1 MAKPSHID
9 LPNGLRIPI
18 LHEDRN
24 VIAIDK
30 PAGWMLAP
38 ITWQSTG
45 RNLFAALT
53 SSMNGGDFWAK
64 SRNLKFL
71 RFVHRLDAD
80 TSGVVLFVKTPGAMP
95 AYTELFE
102 ERRVRKTYLAVVHGV
117 PEIKEWRCELRLA
130 PVPDQPGR
138 MEVNDRLGKDA
149 ETFFRV
155 VATRGDRALV
165 LCWPR
170 TGRTHQIRVHLAA
183 VGHPVRG
190 DELYGPVPAVTGQK
204 TDSAL
209 ALRAIGLSYEDPFQ
223 AIPVQI
229 KADFTEFVRAA
240 GFDPAEAALQEP
252 VAPAT
257 APEHP
262 KGRRSAPSR
271 RTREEK
277 FPRREERPHG
287 ARSRPGRDWSE
298 TEMGED
304 DFAPPEV
311 AARPRR
317 GGRGGGRFAERRP
330 FQRRPGSGRPFDRP
344 PHPGGQFRG
353 GPRPADWKER
363 GPRPYRARPSGAR
376 DERRPDF
383 PREETRA
390 PRGGGPRGRSEGD
403 FREPSRP
410 GVFRSSARPGLRAS
424 FQSGRENVRP
434 AERPFRPERPG
445 ARASGKLGGSKP
457 YGIKPLGGGKP
468 FGGKPAWQRQP
479 ARRPFQK
486 FSGPR

>member
-1 MAKPSHID
+1 M
-9 LPNGLRIPI
+9 
-18 LHEDRN
+18 
-24 VIAIDK
+24 AIDK

-53 SSMNGGDFWAK
+53 SSLNGGDFWAK

-102 ERRVRKTYLAVVHGV
+102 ERRVRKTYLAVVQGV
-117 PEIKEWRCELRLA
+117 PELKEWRCERRLA

-138 MEVNDRLGKDA
+138 MEINDSLGKDA

-190 DELYGPVPAVTGQK
+190 DELYGPVPAVTGPK

-240 GFDPAEAALQEP
+240 GFDPAEAALQDP
-252 VAPAT
+252 IAPAT

-262 KGRRSAPSR
+262 KGRRPVPSR
-271 RTREEK
+271 RTREDQ
-277 FPRREERPHG
+277 FPRRQERLHG
-287 ARSRPGRDWSE
+287 ARSRAGRDWAE
-298 TEMGED
+298 TETGED
-304 DFAPPEV
+304 DFAPPPEV
-311 AARPRR
+311 AARPGR
-317 GGRGGGRFAERRP
+317 GGRDLGRFAGRRP
-330 FQRRPGSGRPFDRP
+330 FQRRPENGRSFDGPPRP
-344 PHPGGQFRG
+344 GAKFRG
-353 GPRPADWKER
+353 GPRPADWEDR
-363 GPRPYRARPSGAR
+363 GARPYRPRPYAAQ
-376 DERRPDF
+376 DERRPDS
-383 PREETRA
+383 PRNEMR
-390 PRGGGPRGRSEGD
+390 PPRGRGPRDRSATG
-403 FREPSRP
+403 FRDDSRP

-434 AERPFRPERPG
+434 ADRPFRPERLG
-445 ARASGKLGGSKP
+445 AHASGKSGGGKP
-457 YGIKPLGGGKP
+457 HGIKPLGGGKP

-479 ARRPFQK
+479 AGRPFKK